1 MTSKFPVFKNV
12 KRYVKSGIKE
22 MRRGGADRQT
32 AEVAGL
38 PDHRNDGETG
48 VGLKRRSCR
57 VAGPPDHRHHGEM
70 GGTDRQEQR

>member
-1 MTSKFPVFKNV
+1 M
-12 KRYVKSGIKE
+12 SGHVSRGSAGEYQADERKE

-32 AEVAGL
+32 AEAAGL

-57 VAGPPDHRHHGEM
+57 VAGLPDHRHHGEM